1 MSKFDLECFLDNLE
15 EHIKNKLNDKIDEID
30 TEKDSG
36 WTTEHVD
43 PDAYIFQSLDNMPVN
58 FDPILFYGVSKMPS
72 KGIGPAT
79 AKNPQIEISVIKT
92 DDDSKT
98 IGKKLLRYQRALEEI
113 FEENFYKINSVRP
126 KIEISSLQPISF
138 RLQNS
143 GEQFRAIGIE
153 IELSIF

>member
-1 MSKFDLECFLDNLE
+1 MKFDLECFLDNLE
-15 EHIKNKLNDKIDEID
+15 QFLKDKLNDRLIAIDA
-30 TEKDSG
+30 EKNSG
-36 WTTEHVD
+36 WTTELVD
-43 PDAYIFQSLDNMPVN
+43 PEAYVFQSLDNMPVN
-58 FDPILFYGVSKMPS
+58 FDPILFYGVSQMPS

-79 AKNPQIEISVIKT
+79 AKNPKIEISVIKA
-92 DDDSKT
+92 DDEVKT

-113 FEENFYKINSVRP
+113 FEENFYKINNVRP

-138 RLQNS
+138 KMQNS